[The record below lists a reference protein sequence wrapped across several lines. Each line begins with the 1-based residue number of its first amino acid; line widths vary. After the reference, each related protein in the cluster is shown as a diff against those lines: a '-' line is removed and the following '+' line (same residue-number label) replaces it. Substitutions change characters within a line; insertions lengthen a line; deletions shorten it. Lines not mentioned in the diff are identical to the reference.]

1 MRKRIRLTDEN
12 DPLTQTEQ
20 VLAGFEQVSKLA
32 SQQVDK
38 STSQKPKEQD
48 SQQVDL
54 STSQDSGN
62 PASQKSKEF
71 DTQQVDL
78 SGSQLVDKLALKK
91 ATFQI
96 DSQVLQQLDKLH
108 LKFQLEYGKAEAP
121 YKEVIVEEAITRF
134 LAEINDNEAQLLQD
148 LGARQKSRDH

>member
-32 SQQVDK
+32 SQQVNK
-38 STSQKPKEQD
+38 STSQESGSLQ
-48 SQQVDL
+48 SQGSIGLD
-54 STSQDSGN
+54 
-62 PASQKSKEF
+62 A
-71 DTQQVDL
+71 QQLDL
-78 SGSQLVDKLALKK
+78 SGGQLVDKLVLKK

-96 DSQVLQQLDKLH
+96 DSQVLQQLDRLH
-108 LKFQLEYGKAEAP
+108 LKFQMENGKAEAP

-134 LAEINDNEAQLLQD
+134 LVEINDNEAQLFQD
-148 LGARQKSRDH
+148 LSARQKSRDQ

>member
-32 SQQVDK
+32 SQQVEK
-38 STSQKPKEQD
+38 STSQKPKEQV
-48 SQQVDL
+48 SQQVGL
-54 STSQDSGN
+54 LTSQDSGN
-62 PASQKSKEF
+62 PASQNSREF
-71 DTQQVDL
+71 DAQQVNL
-78 SGSQLVDKLALKK
+78 SGSQLVDKLTLKK

-108 LKFQLEYGKAEAP
+108 LKLQLENGKAEAP
-121 YKEVIVEEAITRF
+121 YKEVIVEEAIAQF
-134 LAEINDNEAQLLQD
+134 LEQLNKNEVKLLRN
-148 LGARQKSRDH
+148 LKARQISREN

>member
-32 SQQVDK
+32 SQQVNK
-38 STSQKPKEQD
+38 LTSQESGSLQN
-48 SQQVDL
+48 QG
-54 STSQDSGN
+54 STGLD
-62 PASQKSKEF
+62 A
-71 DTQQVDL
+71 QQVDL
-78 SGSQLVDKLALKK
+78 SGGQLVDKLVLKK

-96 DSQVLQQLDKLH
+96 DSQVLRQLDRLH
-108 LKFQLEYGKAEAP
+108 LKFQMENGKAEAP
-121 YKEVIVEEAITRF
+121 YKEVIVEEAIARF

-148 LGARQKSRDH
+148 LKARQKSRDQ

>member
-38 STSQKPKEQD
+38 LTSQESGSFQN
-48 SQQVDL
+48 QG
-54 STSQDSGN
+54 STGLD
-62 PASQKSKEF
+62 A
-71 DTQQVDL
+71 QQVDL
-78 SGSQLVDKLALKK
+78 SGGQLVDKLVLKK

-96 DSQVLQQLDKLH
+96 DSQVLRQLDRLH
-108 LKFQLEYGKAEAP
+108 LKFQMENGKAEAP
-121 YKEVIVEEAITRF
+121 YKEVIVEEAIARF

-148 LGARQKSRDH
+148 LNARQKSRDQ

>member
-32 SQQVDK
+32 SQQVEK
-38 STSQKPKEQD
+38 STSQESGSLQ
-48 SQQVDL
+48 SQG
-54 STSQDSGN
+54 STGLD
-62 PASQKSKEF
+62 A
-71 DTQQVDL
+71 QQVDL
-78 SGSQLVDKLALKK
+78 SGGQLVDKLVLKK

-96 DSQVLQQLDKLH
+96 DSQVLQQLDRLH
-108 LKFQLEYGKAEAP
+108 LKFQMENGKAEAP
-121 YKEVIVEEAITRF
+121 YKEVIVEEAIARF

-148 LGARQKSRDH
+148 LSARQKSRNH

>member
-32 SQQVDK
+32 SQQVEK
-38 STSQKPKEQD
+38 
-48 SQQVDL
+48 
-54 STSQDSGN
+54 STSQDSGSSHN
-62 PASQKSKEF
+62 QEF
-71 DTQQVDL
+71 TGLDAQQVSL
-78 SGSQLVDKLALKK
+78 SGSQQVDKSVLKK

-96 DSQVLQQLDKLH
+96 DSQILQQLDRLH
-108 LKFQLEYGKAEAP
+108 LKFQMENGKAEAP
-121 YKEVIVEEAITRF
+121 YKEVIVEEAIARF

-148 LGARQKSRDH
+148 LSARQKNRDH

>member
-38 STSQKPKEQD
+38 STSQEPGSLQN
-48 SQQVDL
+48 QG
-54 STSQDSGN
+54 STGLD
-62 PASQKSKEF
+62 A
-71 DTQQVDL
+71 QQVDL
-78 SGSQLVDKLALKK
+78 SGGQLVDKLVLKK

-96 DSQVLQQLDKLH
+96 DSQVLQQLDRLH
-108 LKFQLEYGKAEAP
+108 LKFQMENGKAEAP
-121 YKEVIVEEAITRF
+121 YKEVIVEEAIARF
-134 LAEINDNEAQLLQD
+134 LIEIDDNKSQLFQD
-148 LGARQKSRDH
+148 LSARQKSRDY

>member
-32 SQQVDK
+32 SQQVEK
-38 STSQKPKEQD
+38 
-48 SQQVDL
+48 
-54 STSQDSGN
+54 STSQDSGS
-62 PASQKSKEF
+62 SQSQESTEL
-71 DTQQVDL
+71 DAQQVNL
-78 SGSQLVDKLALKK
+78 SGGQLVDKLVLKK

-96 DSQVLQQLDKLH
+96 DSQILQQLDRLH
-108 LKFQLEYGKAEAP
+108 LKFQMENGKAEAP

-134 LAEINDNEAQLLQD
+134 LAEINDNEAQLFQD
-148 LGARQKSRDH
+148 LSARQKSRDH

>member
-32 SQQVDK
+32 SQQVEK
-38 STSQKPKEQD
+38 STSQESGSLQ
-48 SQQVDL
+48 SQG
-54 STSQDSGN
+54 STGLD
-62 PASQKSKEF
+62 A
-71 DTQQVDL
+71 QQVDL
-78 SGSQLVDKLALKK
+78 SGGQLVDKLVLKK

-96 DSQVLQQLDKLH
+96 DSQVLQQLDRLH
-108 LKFQLEYGKAEAP
+108 LKFQMENGKAEAP
-121 YKEVIVEEAITRF
+121 YKEVIVEEAIARF

-148 LGARQKSRDH
+148 LSARQKSRDH

>member
-32 SQQVDK
+32 SQQVNK
-38 STSQKPKEQD
+38 STSQESRSLQN
-48 SQQVDL
+48 QG
-54 STSQDSGN
+54 STGLD
-62 PASQKSKEF
+62 A
-71 DTQQVDL
+71 QQVDL
-78 SGSQLVDKLALKK
+78 SGGQLVDKLVLKK

-96 DSQVLQQLDKLH
+96 DSQVLRQLDRLH
-108 LKFQLEYGKAEAP
+108 LKFQMENGKAEAP

-148 LGARQKSRDH
+148 LNARQKSRD

>member
-32 SQQVDK
+32 SQQVEK
-38 STSQKPKEQD
+38 
-48 SQQVDL
+48 
-54 STSQDSGN
+54 STSQDSGS
-62 PASQKSKEF
+62 SQNQEF
-71 DTQQVDL
+71 TGLDSQQVSLLGSQQVDK
-78 SGSQLVDKLALKK
+78 SVLKK

-96 DSQVLQQLDKLH
+96 DSQILQQLDRLH
-108 LKFQLEYGKAEAP
+108 LKFQMENGKAEAP

-134 LAEINDNEAQLLQD
+134 LAEINDNEAQLFQD
-148 LGARQKSRDH
+148 LSARQKSRNY

>member
-32 SQQVDK
+32 SQQVEK
-38 STSQKPKEQD
+38 STSQESESLQNQ
-48 SQQVDL
+48 S
-54 STSQDSGN
+54 STGLD
-62 PASQKSKEF
+62 A
-71 DTQQVDL
+71 QQVDL
-78 SGSQLVDKLALKK
+78 SGGQLVDKLVLKK

-96 DSQVLQQLDKLH
+96 DSQVLQQLDRLH
-108 LKFQLEYGKAEAP
+108 LKFQMQNGKAEAP
-121 YKEVIVEEAITRF
+121 YKEVIVEEAIARF

-148 LGARQKSRDH
+148 LSARQKSRDH

>member
-32 SQQVDK
+32 SQQVEK
-38 STSQKPKEQD
+38 
-48 SQQVDL
+48 L
-54 STSQDSGN
+54 TSQDSGS
-62 PASQKSKEF
+62 PQSQKSTEL
-71 DTQQVDL
+71 DTQQADL
-78 SGSQLVDKLALKK
+78 LGSQQVDKSVLKK

-96 DSQVLQQLDKLH
+96 DSQILQQLDRLH
-108 LKFQLEYGKAEAP
+108 LKFQMENGKAEAP
-121 YKEVIVEEAITRF
+121 YKEVIVEEAIARF

-148 LGARQKSRDH
+148 LSARQKSRDH

>member
-32 SQQVDK
+32 SQQVEK
-38 STSQKPKEQD
+38 STSQESGSLQ
-48 SQQVDL
+48 SQG
-54 STSQDSGN
+54 STGLD
-62 PASQKSKEF
+62 A
-71 DTQQVDL
+71 QQVDL
-78 SGSQLVDKLALKK
+78 SGGQLVDKLILKK

-96 DSQVLQQLDKLH
+96 DSQVLQQLDRLH
-108 LKFQLEYGKAEAP
+108 LKFQMENGKAEAP
-121 YKEVIVEEAITRF
+121 YKEVIVEEAIARF

-148 LGARQKSRDH
+148 LSARQKSRDH

>member
-32 SQQVDK
+32 SQQVNK
-38 STSQKPKEQD
+38 LTSQESRSLQN
-48 SQQVDL
+48 QG
-54 STSQDSGN
+54 STGLD
-62 PASQKSKEF
+62 A
-71 DTQQVDL
+71 QQVDL
-78 SGSQLVDKLALKK
+78 SGGQLVDKLVLKK

-96 DSQVLQQLDKLH
+96 DSQVLRQLDRLH
-108 LKFQLEYGKAEAP
+108 LKFQMENGKAEAP

-148 LGARQKSRDH
+148 LNARQKSRD